1 MVDITADELA
11 FFEKQAAALLLYET
25 LKKKIT
31 ERFPETDVQVR
42 KTQINLKN
50 RYVFACV
57 SFLKVLK
64 KSMLPDPYLV
74 LTLGLPYPL
83 GSERVAAKTEA
94 YPGRWTT
101 HVVLGK
107 VEEIDDELI
116 AWVLEAYAFANI
128 K

>member
-1 MVDITADELA
+1 MVDITTDELA
-11 FFEKQAAALLLYET
+11 FFEKQAAELLLYET

-116 AWVLEAYAFANI
+116 AWVSEAYAFANI